1 MKIVYPEDAEL
12 KKEYASLTYGEFRG
26 MFPKPAPA
34 KLPRPER
41 LIRYG
46 YTEPRLLAVSD
57 KGFSITVY
65 RDGVCLYQEED
76 RGSVCSV
83 QECEK
88 IRFSSVTAPSYLTEE
103 ATASLAWYF
112 PIYLV
117 ASEQWMENR
126 ESREEYQEK
135 THYDAGSLDMLTET
149 HSNLS
154 ATRRTSEDSGNTRIS
169 LQLLRKARKK
179 LTGRQDQILTLRFQA
194 RMTQAEIAEALNTSQ
209 SKISLSLRRAIQRL
223 KKFVETP

>member
-1 MKIVYPEDAEL
+1 MEIIYPHNAAL
-12 KKEYASLTYGEFRG
+12 KKEYASLTYGEFKG
-26 MFPKPAPA
+26 MFPEPAPV

-46 YTEPRLLAVSD
+46 YTEPCFLAVTD
-57 KGFSITVY
+57 EGFSITVY
-65 RDGVCLYQEED
+65 WDGVCLYMEEG

-83 QECEK
+83 QECGK
-88 IRFSSVTAPSYLTEE
+88 IRFSSVTAPNYLTEE
-103 ATASLAWYF
+103 TTASLAWYF

-135 THYDAGSLDMLTET
+135 THYDAGSLDMLPET

-154 ATRRTSEDSGNTRIS
+154 AKRGMSEDSVETQTA

-179 LTGRQDQILTLRFQA
+179 LTGRQEQILTLRFQE
-194 RMTQAEIAEALNTSQ
+194 RLTQAEIAEALHTSQ

-223 KKFVETP
+223 KKSVETP

>member
-1 MKIVYPEDAEL
+1 MKIVYPKDAEF
-12 KKEYASLTYGEFRG
+12 KKEYASLTYGEFKG
-26 MFPKPAPA
+26 MFPEPAPA

-46 YTEPRLLAVSD
+46 YTEPRLLAVAD
-57 KGFSITVY
+57 KDFSITVY
-65 RDGVCLYQEED
+65 RDGVCLYMEED

-83 QECEK
+83 QECGK

-103 ATASLAWYF
+103 TTASLAWYY

-117 ASEQWMENR
+117 ASEQWMENQ

-135 THYDAGSLDMLTET
+135 THYDAGSLDMLPET

-154 ATRRTSEDSGNTRIS
+154 TKRGTSEDSVETQTA

-179 LTGRQDQILTLRFQA
+179 LTGRQEQILTLRFQE
-194 RMTQAEIAEALNTSQ
+194 RLTQAEIAEALNTSQ

>member
-1 MKIVYPEDAEL
+1 MQ
-12 KKEYASLTYGEFRG
+12 GCG
-26 MFPKPAPA
+26 
-34 KLPRPER
+34 
-41 LIRYG
+41 
-46 YTEPRLLAVSD
+46 
-57 KGFSITVY
+57 
-65 RDGVCLYQEED
+65 
-76 RGSVCSV
+76 
-83 QECEK
+83 K

-103 ATASLAWYF
+103 TTASLAWYY

-135 THYDAGSLDMLTET
+135 THYDAGSLDMLPET

-154 ATRRTSEDSGNTRIS
+154 AKRGTSEDSGNTRIS

-179 LTGRQDQILTLRFQA
+179 LTGRQDQILTLRFQE
-194 RMTQAEIAEALNTSQ
+194 RLTQAEIAEALNTSQ

-223 KKFVETP
+223 KKSVETP